1 MECEK
6 GMVFFSE
13 ERREHRI
20 LQYVDIGVVEIKSF
34 FCTGLLV

>member
-1 MECEK
+1 VKK
-6 GMVFFSE
+6 GWSFFSR